1 MNRYLSL
8 RDELLH
14 LLDEK
19 SHGYYKTEAIAHMF
33 QVETLCV
40 LLAKERGLD
49 EELCAIIGLLHDVA
63 VPIYSSSFQH
73 ATRSSELAK
82 ELLGPIFSDEE
93 KNIIFTAIS
102 NHSRKECIDDA
113 YSELI
118 KDADC
123 WSHYL
128 EKAVLKHEESE
139 RLKLLKIV

>member
-1 MNRYLSL
+1 MNRYFSL
-8 RDELLH
+8 RDEVLH

-19 SHGYYKTEAIAHMF
+19 SHGYYKRDAIAHMF
-33 QVETLCV
+33 QVETLCL
-40 LLAKERGLD
+40 LLAKERNLD
-49 EELCAIIGLLHDVA
+49 EELCAIIGLLHDIA

-82 ELLGPIFSDEE
+82 ELLGSILSDEE
-93 KNIIFTAIS
+93 KDIITAIS
-102 NHSRKECIDDA
+102 NHSHKERKDDA

-139 RLKLLKIV
+139 RLKILKIM

>member
-1 MNRYLSL
+1 MNRYFSL
-8 RDELLH
+8 RDEVLH

-19 SHGYYKTEAIAHMF
+19 SHGYYKRDAIAHMF
-33 QVETLCV
+33 QVETLCL
-40 LLAKERGLD
+40 LLAKQRNLD
-49 EELCAIIGLLHDVA
+49 EELCAIIGLLHDLA

-82 ELLGPIFSDEE
+82 ELLGPIFNDEE
-93 KNIIFTAIS
+93 KSIILTAIS
-102 NHSRKECIDDA
+102 NHSHKERIDDA

-128 EKAVLKHEESE
+128 EEDSFEA
-139 RLKLLKIV
+139 RRIRKIKTS